1 MTMILE
7 GIRVIDWTQWQM
19 GPVASSM
26 LGDLGADVI
35 KIENNVTGDEARG
48 VMKIS
53 SSATGIAGDRNF
65 FFEFTNRNKRSLT
78 LNLKSEKG
86 KEIFRQLIKISDVFI
101 QNFRVGVAERL
112 GIGYEELQKI
122 NPRLIYANASGFG
135 PNGPD
140 SGDPSY
146 DLLGQ
151 ARSGF
156 MTTLGEP
163 DMPPLTSASPI
174 ADQIGAIMLAYGV
187 LAAIIARERH
197 GIGQQVDASLLSG
210 MMWLQH
216 NNYAAKLILGQEFPR
231 RKRREVGNPI
241 YNYYKCSDGKWIM
254 LGNMQPDRYWS
265 VFCKT
270 MGIENLE
277 KDARFIDMNV
287 REKHAAE
294 LIDILDKL
302 FATRTRDEWVKML
315 REKDI
320 LCTPINT
327 ISEAVDDPQVQANQY
342 IVDFEHPV
350 LGKTRVLNVPVQ
362 FSKTPGS
369 IRREAPEFGQHTE
382 EILIDLLG
390 YDWEQIR
397 QLKDEGII

>member
-1 MTMILE
+1 MPMILE

-19 GPVASSM
+19 GPAASSM

-48 VMKIS
+48 IMKIA

-65 FFEFTNRNKRSLT
+65 FFEFNNRNKRSLT

-86 KEIFRQLIKISDVFI
+86 KEIFKQLVKVSDVFI

-112 GIGYEELQKI
+112 GLDYETLHKI
-122 NPRLIYANASGFG
+122 NSKLIYANASGFG
-135 PNGPD
+135 PKGPD
-140 SGDPSY
+140 SSDPAY

-151 ARSGF
+151 ARSGL

-163 DMPPLTSASPI
+163 DMSPLTSAGPI
-174 ADQIGAIMLAYGV
+174 ADQIGAVMVAYGV
-187 LAAIIARERH
+187 LAAIVARERY
-197 GIGQQVDASLLSG
+197 GIGQKVDASLLNG

-231 RKRREVGNPI
+231 RRRSEVGNPI
-241 YNYYKCSDGKWIM
+241 YNYYKCSDGKWMM

-265 VFCKT
+265 AFCKIV
-270 MGIENLE
+270 GIESLE
-277 KDARFIDMNV
+277 KDPRFIDINV
-287 REKHAAE
+287 REKNAPE
-294 LIDILDKL
+294 LIAVLDKVL
-302 FATRTRDEWVKML
+302 LTRTRSEWIKML
-315 REKDI
+315 RAEDI
-320 LCTPINT
+320 LCTPVNS
-327 ISEAVDDPQVQANQY
+327 ISEAVDDPQVLANNY

-350 LGKTRVLNVPVQ
+350 LGKTKMLNVPVQ
-362 FSKTPGS
+362 FSEMPGS

-382 EILIDLLG
+382 EILIDVLG
-390 YDWEQIR
+390 YDWEQIG